1 MNGVLGFIVLG
12 YCLGILA
19 VMVAL
24 VEISSLSTRAWRHTG
39 RRRRS
44 WQIALGLS
52 WIAFGWGGVMA
63 TVVWFAG
70 DARTQVRGISQ
81 ELEIS
86 QEINLSFQEAFAN
99 RMANIAMAR
108 DSNREINLVEEAN
121 SETDFGS

>member
-1 MNGVLGFIVLG
+1 
-12 YCLGILA
+12 
-19 VMVAL
+19 
-24 VEISSLSTRAWRHTG
+24 
-39 RRRRS
+39 
-44 WQIALGLS
+44 
-52 WIAFGWGGVMA
+52 MA

-70 DARTQVRGISQ
+70 DARTQVREISQ

-108 DSNREINLVEEAN
+108 DSNREINLVAEAM

>member
-1 MNGVLGFIVLG
+1 
-12 YCLGILA
+12 
-19 VMVAL
+19 
-24 VEISSLSTRAWRHTG
+24 
-39 RRRRS
+39 
-44 WQIALGLS
+44 
-52 WIAFGWGGVMA
+52 MA

-70 DARTQVRGISQ
+70 DARTQVREISQ

>member
-1 MNGVLGFIVLG
+1 MTGVLGFIILG

-19 VMVAL
+19 AMVAL
-24 VEISSLSTRAWRHTG
+24 VEISSLSKRAWRHTG

-52 WIAFGWGGVMA
+52 WIAFGWGGVIA

-70 DARTQVRGISQ
+70 DARSQVRQISQ

-86 QEINLSFQEAFAN
+86 KDINLSFEEAFDSRTA
-99 RMANIAMAR
+99 AISAAR
-108 DSNREINLVEEAN
+108 RSYFEMNLAAEES
-121 SETDFGS
+121 SEAES

>member
-1 MNGVLGFIVLG
+1 
-12 YCLGILA
+12 
-19 VMVAL
+19 
-24 VEISSLSTRAWRHTG
+24 
-39 RRRRS
+39 
-44 WQIALGLS
+44 
-52 WIAFGWGGVMA
+52 MA

-70 DARTQVRGISQ
+70 DARTQVREISQ

-86 QEINLSFQEAFAN
+86 QEINLSFQEAFAT